1 MTFQSTCN
9 PESREHEKQLNAFF
23 GIPCGYTQYLHFQ
36 VSLSVVILQ
45 IILWRWVTWALSAA

>member
-23 GIPCGYTQYLHFQ
+23 GIPCGYSQYLHFQ

-45 IILWRWVTWALSAA
+45 IILWRWVT